1 MLAVNDE
8 GVGIFLKECAR
19 ELGLGEGCREEE
31 EGQRGR
37 QGSCTRVR
45 ITVHAAAGFSLS

>member
-1 MLAVNDE
+1 M
-8 GVGIFLKECAR
+8 KEWEFFKGMCRRTGLRR
-19 ELGLGEGCREEE
+19 ECCREEE

-45 ITVHAAAGFSLS
+45 ITVHAAAGFSIS